1 MKSVKPHLQHT
12 GTKMTKRLMPFGLV
26 YHDGDQQLTLKL
38 NGDPF
43 VLTRDEAD
51 ALAFHLNS
59 FVEDMDQ
66 QRKPQRSAEGVD
78 HGEPQPSVEGADIHA
93 EAHGEMLMAQYDDDP
108 NPYHGDY
115 SED

>member
-1 MKSVKPHLQHT
+1 
-12 GTKMTKRLMPFGLV
+12 MTKRAIPFNLV
-26 YHDGDQQLTLKL
+26 YHDRDQQLTLAL
-38 NGDPF
+38 HDNP
-43 VLTRDEAD
+43 VTLTRDEAD

-66 QRKPQRSAEGVD
+66 QRKPQRS
-78 HGEPQPSVEGADIHA
+78 VEGTDIEA
-93 EAHGEMLMAQYDDDP
+93 EAHGEMLMAQFDDDP